1 MIADRSHIDFMFVDL
16 PTQFLDFP
24 LSIIDVQNAFGVE
37 MLLSA
42 ANGSSQISMYLTSKT
57 DQFEII
63 HKIFTRNLYE

>member
-1 MIADRSHIDFMFVDL
+1 MIADGSHIHFMFFDV

-24 LSIIDVQNAFGVE
+24 RSIIDVQNTFGVE

-57 DQFEII
+57 DRFEII
-63 HKIFTRNLYE
+63 HQIFTRNL